1 MIISIIM
8 NDLIINPWTSAII
21 IFILQMVFILF
32 RTINVIYTAEK
43 KVLASILT
51 GNIIGVCW
59 LASIFLGID
68 AIMNLLWQ
76 PIVAYFI
83 GGSLG
88 QYLGFKIENFGFK
101 IKNINR
107 S

>member
-1 MIISIIM
+1 
-8 NDLIINPWTSAII
+8 
-21 IFILQMVFILF
+21 
-32 RTINVIYTAEK
+32 
-43 KVLASILT
+43 
-51 GNIIGVCW
+51 
-59 LASIFLGID
+59 
-68 AIMNLLWQ
+68 LLWQ